1 MCVRVSEKERY
12 ACRHDFEWDKKETR
26 MAKSIVYSVLTNFI
40 FFKKLNLPIVEWD
53 KKETIFFFLTI
64 MKAFNLSR

>member
-26 MAKSIVYSVLTNFI
+26 MAKSIIYSVLTKFE
-40 FFKKLNLPIVEWD
+40 KKLN
-53 KKETIFFFLTI
+53 
-64 MKAFNLSR
+64 